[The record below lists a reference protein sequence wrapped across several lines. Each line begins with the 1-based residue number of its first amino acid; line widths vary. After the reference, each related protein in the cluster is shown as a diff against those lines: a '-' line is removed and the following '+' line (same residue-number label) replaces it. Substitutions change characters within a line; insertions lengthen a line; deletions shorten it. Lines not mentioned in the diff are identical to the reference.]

1 MRSSTFHSISITLT
15 LCTLL
20 ISSCGDDE
28 GVGTYEIRIF
38 GEEFIEDEIPA
49 EETDGWTITFSK
61 FLVVVSDISASG
73 PQTFS
78 VSGARVFDLTVSSG
92 GQGHLIETFTSA
104 TGAIASFQYRV
115 APATTATAGN
125 TQASDVS
132 TMTDN
137 GYSVYAEGTATNGT
151 ETKTFTW
158 GFTTDTTYSNCDT
171 TASIP
176 EGGAASSV
184 ITIHADHLFYDDLQ
198 HDEPNV
204 VFALIASSDTDTDD
218 VITQAE
224 LLAQDITSQ
233 ARYQGGGSDVED
245 LWAFISALTHTL
257 GHIDGEGHCHTD

>member
-1 MRSSTFHSISITLT
+1 MRISTFLKLSIT

-20 ISSCGDDE
+20 LSSCGDDE
-28 GVGTYEIRIF
+28 GVGTYEIRIY

-73 PQTFS
+73 AQTHS
-78 VSGARVFDLTVSSG
+78 VSGAQVFDLTLSSD
-92 GQGHLIETFTSA
+92 GQGHLIEMFTSA
-104 TGAIASFQYRV
+104 TGAISSFEYQI
-115 APATTATAGN
+115 APATTAAAGN
-125 TQASDVS
+125 AEASDVL

-151 ETKTFTW
+151 ATKTFAW
-158 GFTTDTTYSNCDT
+158 GFTTDTTYTDCDT

-176 EGGAASSV
+176 EGGVASSV

-198 HDEPNV
+198 DEEPNV
-204 VFALIASSDTDTDD
+204 AFDLIASSDTDTDD
-218 VITQAE
+218 QVTQAE
-224 LLAQDITSQ
+224 LQALDITSQ
-233 ARYQGGGSDVED
+233 TRYQGGGSEVED
-245 LWAFISALTHTL
+245 LWAFISALTATL